1 MAQHL
6 VMFLPFPSEAI
17 QAQFP
22 HNQFGDFRKELRL
35 EVYPHSLRNNHMNIQ
50 TVSTQLGGKTLT
62 LETGRMAKQADAS
75 IFVSYGDS
83 RVLVTAVSA
92 KDPKPGIDFMPLT
105 VEFAERHYS
114 AGKIPGSFH
123 KREGRPTTEA
133 TLSARI
139 IDRPNRPLFPEGYYH
154 DTQVIATILATDLD
168 ADVEMAAAIGAGAAL
183 HISDIP
189 FAGPT
194 ATVRIGRI
202 AGKFIVNPTFKQ
214 MQEETDIEIVVS
226 GTKNA
231 IMMVEGGAH
240 EASEADCLAAILL
253 GHEEIKKICALIEE
267 LRKKAGK
274 EKRAFKGVETSADL
288 VKQIDGLAKDGLNK
302 ALHTKEKQAR
312 YSTVKEVKKKTIET
326 LVTAA
331 MKESDPKGSDT
342 KEKEV
347 KRLFDLLQYNLM
359 REMILADKIRIDG
372 RDMKTIRPI
381 TVEAGVLPKVHGSS
395 LFTRGETQVLSV
407 ATLGTGDDEQIVDT
421 IYENTMK
428 KFMLHYNFPPY
439 SVGETGRFGGQSRR
453 EIGHGALAE
462 RSIAAMLPDHA
473 DFPYTIRIVAET
485 LESNGSSSM
494 GTVCSASMALMDA
507 GVPYPKPVAGIAMGL
522 IKEDARV
529 AILSDILGD
538 EDHLGD
544 MDFKVAGTKDGITG
558 IQMDIKIEGVDG
570 AIMKQA
576 LEQAHAGRLHILGEM
591 AKAISEPR
599 TEMNQNAPRIT
610 TIKVPVDQIGA
621 VIGPSGKVIKDIIA
635 KTGAKVNI
643 ADDGTCS
650 VASNDAAAAQKA
662 VQMIQN
668 IIAVVEVGKTY
679 TGPVKKITDFGA
691 FIGVLPS
698 QDGLLH
704 ISEIAHERVNAVS
717 DFLKEGDMVEVKV
730 LDVDSMGKI
739 RLSRKALMPLPEGY
753 VPPPPR
759 EPRPQGD
766 RGDRGGS
773 GGGGRFNGNRGGGGG
788 DRGGARGPRN

>member
-1 MAQHL
+1 M
-6 VMFLPFPSEAI
+6 
-17 QAQFP
+17 
-22 HNQFGDFRKELRL
+22 
-35 EVYPHSLRNNHMNIQ
+35 MNIQ
-50 TVSTQLGGKTLT
+50 TVSTKLGDKTLT
-62 LETGRMAKQADAS
+62 IETGRLAKQADAS
-75 IFVSYGDS
+75 VLVSYGDS
-83 RVLVTAVSA
+83 RVLVTACSA
-92 KDPKPGIDFMPLT
+92 KDPKVGIDFMPLT

-154 DTQVIATILATDLD
+154 DTQVIATILSTDLD

-189 FAGPT
+189 FNGPT

-202 AGKFIVNPTFKQ
+202 NGQLITNPTFSQ
-214 MQEETDIEIVVS
+214 MQTETDIEIVVS
-226 GTKNA
+226 GTANA
-231 IMMVEGGAH
+231 IMMIEGGAR
-240 EASEADCLAAILL
+240 EASEADCLAAILQ
-253 GHEEIKKICALIEE
+253 GHEEVKKVCAIIEE

-274 EKRAFKGVETSADL
+274 PKRAFTPLENNADL
-288 VKQIDGLAKDGLNK
+288 VSKIDGLAKDGLNK
-302 ALHTKEKQAR
+302 ALRTKEKAVR
-312 YSTVKEVKKKTIET
+312 YQSVKDIKKATVEA
-326 LVTAA
+326 LVPASL
-331 MKESDPKGSDT
+331 KDSDPKAADA

-347 KRLFDLLQYNLM
+347 KRLVELLQYNLM
-359 REMILADKIRIDG
+359 REMILSDKIRIDG
-372 RDMKTIRPI
+372 RDTTTIRPI
-381 TVEAGVLPKVHGSS
+381 AVEAGVLPKVHGSS

-407 ATLGTGDDEQIVDT
+407 ATLGTADDEQIVDT

-439 SVGETGRFGGQSRR
+439 SVGETGRFGGTSRR

-462 RSIAAMLPDHA
+462 RSIAAMLPKHS

-522 IKEDARV
+522 IKEGSRV
-529 AILSDILGD
+529 AVLSDILGD

-558 IQMDIKIEGVDG
+558 IQMDIKIEGVDA

-576 LEQAHAGRLHILGEM
+576 LEQANKGRIHILGEM
-591 AKAISEPR
+591 AKAISAPR
-599 TEMNQNAPRIT
+599 TEMNKNAPRIT
-610 TIKVPVDQIGA
+610 TIKVPVDMIGA
-621 VIGPSGKVIKDIIA
+621 VIGPSGKIIKDIIA

-643 ADDGTCS
+643 EDDGTCS
-650 VASNDAAAAQKA
+650 VASNDSEAAAKA
-662 VQMIQN
+662 IAMIQN
-668 IIAVVEVGKTY
+668 IIAVVEVGAVYK
-679 TGPVKKITDFGA
+679 GPVKKITDFGA

-717 DFLKEGDMVEVKV
+717 DFLKEGDIVEVKV
-730 LDVDSMGKI
+730 LEVDPQGKI
-739 RLSRKALMPLPEGY
+739 RLSRKALLPLPEGY
-753 VPPPPR
+753 VPPPAR
-759 EPRPQGD
+759 EPRGDRPQGD
-766 RGDRGGS
+766 RGPRRDQGGAGPRPATGPKGS
-773 GGGGRFNGNRGGGGG
+773 GGF
-788 DRGGARGPRN
+788 GPK